1 MLTIRKNFVLLLGA
15 VFSGYHIL
23 LAWFGT
29 PDAVNL
35 GALIVAMALYAAATV
50 ISLWPRSPVAMP
62 MWMAALNVGVSLT
75 LCFLVTSGLD
85 PDANNGYATWHVA
98 AIGTLMT
105 ITAVRRQYTFAWIGV
120 GALVLQTIVWAGPLA
135 LLGIGVVGSVV
146 WVGIAHMIARALAK
160 AARDAR
166 QFALAEQEAAE
177 WQAGQEAHLYERQ
190 FRLMQTSR
198 VALPMLQKIAL
209 TGGNLSEEDRQ
220 ECFHLEGALRDE
232 IRGRRLLND
241 AVRAQ
246 IMVLRRR
253 GTAVSLLD
261 DGGVDDLDET
271 ELSRV
276 LADLA
281 TTLDGLITDRVIIRT
296 LPVGSPAAVS
306 VVALSAPDGS
316 AASQLSDEHDDEVD
330 LWKEIPRSLTGAPAM
345 IGPWGDD
352 DDDDDDELLGG
363 PR

>member
-1 MLTIRKNFVLLLGA
+1 MVHIPKHFVLLLGA
-15 VFSGYHIL
+15 IFSAYHVV
-23 LAWFGT
+23 LAWSGT
-29 PDAVNL
+29 SMVEKMAP
-35 GALIVAMALYAAATV
+35 LIVAIAIYALATV
-50 ISLWPRSPVAMP
+50 ISLWPKSPNAMP

-85 PDANNGYATWHVA
+85 PAAQNGYATWHVA

-105 ITAVRRQYTFAWIGV
+105 ITAVRGQYTFAWIGV

-135 LLGIGVVGSVV
+135 LLGIGVIGSVV
-146 WVGIAHMIARALAK
+146 WVGVAHMIARALAK

-166 QFALAEQEAAE
+166 QFALAEREAAE

-209 TGGNLSEEDRQ
+209 SGGNLSEEDRE

-246 IMVLRRR
+246 IMILRRA
-253 GTAVSLLD
+253 GTQVSLLD
-261 DGGVDDLDET
+261 DGGVDDLDEA
-271 ELSRV
+271 ELARV
-276 LADLA
+276 LDDLA
-281 TTLDGLITDRVIIRT
+281 NTLVGLKTDRVIIRT
-296 LPVGSPAAVS
+296 VPQGSAAAVTI
-306 VVALSAPDGS
+306 VALSAPDGS
-316 AASQLSDEHDDEVD
+316 NASLLSDDHDDEVD
-330 LWKEIPRSLTGAPAM
+330 LWKEIPRDANAVPVLAGA
-345 IGPWGDD
+345 WGDD
-352 DDDDDDELLGG
+352 DEDEEELARRDLL
-363 PR
+363 

>member
-1 MLTIRKNFVLLLGA
+1 MLAIPKHFVLLLGA
-15 VFSGYHIL
+15 IFSAYHIV
-23 LAWFGT
+23 LAVT
-29 PDAVNL
+29 QTTNVENMATLV
-35 GALIVAMALYAAATV
+35 VAMVLYGAATLA
-50 ISLWPRSPVAMP
+50 SLWPWSSVAMP
-62 MWMAALNVGVSLT
+62 MWLAALNVGVSLT
-75 LCFLVTSGLD
+75 LCFLVTSSLD
-85 PDANNGYATWHVA
+85 PAANNGYATWHVA

-105 ITAVRRQYTFAWIGV
+105 ITAVRRQYTFAWVGV

-146 WVGIAHMIARALAK
+146 WVGVAHMIARALAK

-209 TGGNLSEEDRQ
+209 TGGNLTEEDRQ

-246 IMVLRRR
+246 IMILRRK
-253 GTAVSLLD
+253 GTNVSLLD
-261 DGGVDDLDET
+261 DGGVDELDET
-271 ELSRV
+271 ELARV
-276 LADLA
+276 LDDLA
-281 TTLDGLITDRVIIRT
+281 ATLDGLVTDRLIIRT
-296 LPVGSPAAVS
+296 VPAGSAAAVT

-316 AASQLSDEHDDEVD
+316 NASQLSDDHDDEVD
-330 LWKEIPRSLTGAPAM
+330 LWKEIPRSLDAVPALV
-345 IGPWGDD
+345 GGW
-352 DDDDDDELLGG
+352 DDEDEEELARRDLL
-363 PR
+363 